1 MAADW
6 IKIEHS
12 LPSKPEVMELSRLL
26 NIDEMAVV
34 GHLVCFWSWVDQNLS
49 PECPDA
55 SGTKR
60 GLDRVAG
67 RDGFVDAMV
76 EVGWLLFDGHTVKIP
91 NYDHHLSQ
99 SAKKRGLEARKK
111 TRQRNVS
118 SKCPAD
124 NGTTTGQ
131 KGGPEKRREEIN
143 NIGGQSREYT
153 IPSKL
158 ESPECQAAAEK
169 WFAYLRSKGLE
180 DKSPEGNDIA
190 LAEWW
195 LQMGRLGKDDF
206 LNAVSQSIAAGRW
219 NVELKTNYPDRGKQT
234 GSKEWLTA
242 LKAAKSFPKSDDW
255 EKRKTALGGE
265 LFEALKRTGSK
276 AVAESNDFEQ
286 KTLRELFE
294 SHLKDIRNGIPVS
307 N

>member
-6 IKIEHS
+6 IKIEHC
-12 LPSKPEVMELSRLL
+12 LPGKPEVMELSRLL
-26 NIDEMAVV
+26 GIDEMAVV

-76 EVGWLLFDGHTVKIP
+76 EVGWLLFDGHTVRIP

-99 SAKKRGLEARKK
+99 SAKKRALEARKK

-118 SKCPAD
+118 RKCPAD
-124 NGTTTGQ
+124 NGTTEGQ
-131 KGGPEKRREEIN
+131 KEGPEKRREEIN
-143 NIGGQSREYT
+143 NIGGELREYT
-153 IPSKL
+153 IPRKL
-158 ESPECQAAAEK
+158 ENPECQAAADK

-180 DKSPEGNDIA
+180 DKSPEGNEIA
-190 LAEWW
+190 LGEWW
-195 LQMGRLGKDDF
+195 LQMGRLGKEGF
-206 LNAVSQSIAAGRW
+206 LTAVSQSISSGRW
-219 NVELKTNYPDRGKQT
+219 NVRLDSTPESRAPKQKQ
-234 GSKEWLTA
+234 SDEWIEA
-242 LKAAKSFPKSDDW
+242 VKAAQQYPSDW
-255 EKRKTALGGE
+255 EKRKSVLGDE
-265 LFEALKRTGSK
+265 LFEALKLTGTAK
-276 AVAESNDFEQ
+276 VANANSFEL
-286 KTLRELFE
+286 KTLESLFE